1 MKRIAVWNEEMLNEV
16 IRSSRRGLFFAHFCS
31 LVPMDRQTQIF
42 DCPKEGNRV
51 ARRNAQIS
59 LQITTLRIIFHGNI
73 HVLLD
78 VSQLEA
84 KIAEF

>member
-31 LVPMDRQTQIF
+31 LVPMDRQTQIL
-42 DCPKEGNRV
+42 DYPKKGTRV
-51 ARRNAQIS
+51 AHENAQTS
-59 LQITTLRIIFHGNI
+59 LQITALRKYFTSI

-78 VSQLEA
+78 VSKLEA